1 MEENLNEQ
9 NDEKVKNPKKSF
21 TKKIVILLWVLFLI
35 AVPTTVALWFAM
47 DRSEQDYEEVK
58 VTVLSAETD
67 KVTVKSKYGSKST
80 TDFYKINVDYN
91 GKTYDLE
98 NAHDTYSFRE
108 GKTVTA
114 YLSNGRLFANIEGVK
129 TSTPIATVYFV
140 FLFGSFALLF
150 AALIYTGKLKQN

>member
-80 TDFYKINVDYN
+80 TDFYKIKVDYN

-114 YLSNGRLFANIEGVK
+114 
-129 TSTPIATVYFV
+129 
-140 FLFGSFALLF
+140 
-150 AALIYTGKLKQN
+150 